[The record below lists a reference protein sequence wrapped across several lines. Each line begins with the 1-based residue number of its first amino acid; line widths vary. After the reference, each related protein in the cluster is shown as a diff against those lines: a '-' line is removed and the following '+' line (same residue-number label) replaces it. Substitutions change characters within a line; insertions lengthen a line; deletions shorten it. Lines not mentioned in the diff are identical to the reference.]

1 MSQRYLGLV
10 LGTAMVVVSCSS
22 RVVYDTRADNSMAP
36 DAININTASVDE
48 LEKLPHIGRKT
59 AEAIVAFRDENGPFR
74 RPENLLLIH
83 GVSENRFADIRHFI
97 RTE

>member
-1 MSQRYLGLV
+1 
-10 LGTAMVVVSCSS
+10 
-22 RVVYDTRADNSMAP
+22 MAP